1 MSGGFFEYD
10 QYRINTIADGIQSE
24 LDKQGK
30 EIPREDRW
38 YTREDHWYKNYPEDR
53 YYSKLSEETQKEFQN
68 AIKYLRIAAVYAQ
81 RIDWFLS
88 GDDGE
93 ENFHMRLK
101 EELDELNKE

>member
-1 MSGGFFEYD
+1 VSGGFFEYD
-10 QYRINTIADGIQSE
+10 QYRITTIADSIQSE

-38 YTREDHWYKNYPEDR
+38 HDEDWYKKYPDDR
-53 YYSKLSEETQKEFQN
+53 FYSKLSEETQKEFQN
-68 AIKYLRIAAVYAQ
+68 AIKHLRIAAVYAQ

-93 ENFHMRLK
+93 ENFHKRLK
-101 EELDELNKE
+101 EELDKL